1 MTPKG
6 SDLLSVGSSFS
17 PESDFARQNCYVY
30 FYDEWGRVYEKR
42 FPGRE
47 PMYIVYNRGDR
58 PMMIQDGLM
67 REKNQWLTFHYDGA
81 GRITSQ
87 RLATDS
93 GLTPLTRETLQ
104 MSFDTNSYPQL
115 YPSPASQI
123 LTQHV
128 YDRYPTT
135 MPAALAFEE
144 IPDMT
149 CDLTGI
155 EPETLLDTSTT
166 GLPTY
171 EKLTAITDSSIG
183 GEYHRAYYYDY
194 KGREIQRVECDFEG
208 NILRT
213 TSRYDLIGN
222 LLAQRES
229 YTHGGTT
236 DVLDR
241 AFKYDSRNRMT
252 KETAQFNDGEQAV
265 VAYTYDD
272 LGQLIGK
279 TYGTGAHA
287 IHETMDYNMQGWLTE
302 KSSEL
307 FEMRLRY
314 HDPESHLSDRA
325 SYTGNIS
332 SWWWKHRLI
341 NNDNDSENRLYA
353 FTYDD
358 LARLVDTELYLDDS
372 YGASNEFVENG
383 ITYDKNSNIITLN
396 RSSLSSDD
404 MKGYRFS
411 YSGNQRIKDETS
423 NSDYEYDANGN
434 IHRDALTGFYI
445 YYNLLNLP
453 TVIYTEGDMGLYY
466 TYLSDGTKI
475 EVCGYDDSEP
485 TRYIGSLVYN
495 DGTFESASF
504 GGGRIVGTN
513 NGANSEVHYFLTDH
527 LGSTRVVAKVTPTG
541 REDLDRKDY
550 YPFGKEWTQSGMP
563 TSDNRYTFSGKEQQH
578 LRGQVVNYAD
588 FEARFYDSETGIFLQ
603 QDPLSEYSF
612 QVSPYAYCGNNPIN
626 RIDLDGKRWD
636 DPIQDAE
643 IARQIKDAI
652 NAALNA
658 LISQEKRINNRINK
672 INDNTK
678 LSQEKKEERIAK
690 EKQKLAEIDIQQDNL
705 TYLSEGIDKMGSEDN
720 PNIFTFETVEDEDGL
735 TSTNT
740 DGVTTMRNNGTFYN
754 RVHEATHGAQIALGD
769 LRVNQNGQALGGLST
784 PAREIQAYQNQ
795 AVLAGYETLPFSDH
809 GGRPTKLKGITA
821 PWIKGIKNSNGQY
834 VY

>member
-1 MTPKG
+1 M
-6 SDLLSVGSSFS
+6 
-17 PESDFARQNCYVY
+17 
-30 FYDEWGRVYEKR
+30 
-42 FPGRE
+42 
-47 PMYIVYNRGDR
+47 
-58 PMMIQDGLM
+58 
-67 REKNQWLTFHYDGA
+67 
-81 GRITSQ
+81 
-87 RLATDS
+87 
-93 GLTPLTRETLQ
+93 
-104 MSFDTNSYPQL
+104 
-115 YPSPASQI
+115 
-123 LTQHV
+123 
-128 YDRYPTT
+128 
-135 MPAALAFEE
+135 
-144 IPDMT
+144 
-149 CDLTGI
+149 
-155 EPETLLDTSTT
+155 
-166 GLPTY
+166 
-171 EKLTAITDSSIG
+171 
-183 GEYHRAYYYDY
+183 
-194 KGREIQRVECDFEG
+194 
-208 NILRT
+208 
-213 TSRYDLIGN
+213 
-222 LLAQRES
+222 
-229 YTHGGTT
+229 
-236 DVLDR
+236 
-241 AFKYDSRNRMT
+241 
-252 KETAQFNDGEQAV
+252 
-265 VAYTYDD
+265 
-272 LGQLIGK
+272 
-279 TYGTGAHA
+279 
-287 IHETMDYNMQGWLTE
+287 
-302 KSSEL
+302 
-307 FEMRLRY
+307 
-314 HDPESHLSDRA
+314 
-325 SYTGNIS
+325 
-332 SWWWKHRLI
+332 
-341 NNDNDSENRLYA
+341 
-353 FTYDD
+353 
-358 LARLVDTELYLDDS
+358 
-372 YGASNEFVENG
+372 
-383 ITYDKNSNIITLN
+383 
-396 RSSLSSDD
+396 
-404 MKGYRFS
+404 
-411 YSGNQRIKDETS
+411 
-423 NSDYEYDANGN
+423 
-434 IHRDALTGFYI
+434 GFYI

-475 EVCGYDDSEP
+475 KVCGYDDNEP
-485 TRYIGSLVYN
+485 TRYAGSLVYN

-550 YPFGKEWTQSGMP
+550 YPFGKEWAQPDMP
-563 TSDNRYTFSGKEQQH
+563 TSDNRYTFSGKEKQH
-578 LRGQVVNYAD
+578 LRFQEIDYAD

-769 LRVNQNGQALGGLST
+769 LRVNQNGQALGGLSS

>member
-1 MTPKG
+1 MN
-6 SDLLSVGSSFS
+6 F
-17 PESDFARQNCYVY
+17 
-30 FYDEWGRVYEKR
+30 
-42 FPGRE
+42 
-47 PMYIVYNRGDR
+47 
-58 PMMIQDGLM
+58 
-67 REKNQWLTFHYDGA
+67 
-81 GRITSQ
+81 
-87 RLATDS
+87 
-93 GLTPLTRETLQ
+93 
-104 MSFDTNSYPQL
+104 
-115 YPSPASQI
+115 
-123 LTQHV
+123 
-128 YDRYPTT
+128 
-135 MPAALAFEE
+135 
-144 IPDMT
+144 
-149 CDLTGI
+149 
-155 EPETLLDTSTT
+155 
-166 GLPTY
+166 
-171 EKLTAITDSSIG
+171 
-183 GEYHRAYYYDY
+183 
-194 KGREIQRVECDFEG
+194 
-208 NILRT
+208 
-213 TSRYDLIGN
+213 LIGF
-222 LLAQRES
+222 EIS
-229 YTHGGTT
+229 Y
-236 DVLDR
+236 
-241 AFKYDSRNRMT
+241 
-252 KETAQFNDGEQAV
+252 
-265 VAYTYDD
+265 
-272 LGQLIGK
+272 
-279 TYGTGAHA
+279 
-287 IHETMDYNMQGWLTE
+287 
-302 KSSEL
+302 
-307 FEMRLRY
+307 
-314 HDPESHLSDRA
+314 
-325 SYTGNIS
+325 
-332 SWWWKHRLI
+332 
-341 NNDNDSENRLYA
+341 NN
-353 FTYDD
+353 
-358 LARLVDTELYLDDS
+358 
-372 YGASNEFVENG
+372 
-383 ITYDKNSNIITLN
+383 
-396 RSSLSSDD
+396 
-404 MKGYRFS
+404 
-411 YSGNQRIKDETS
+411 
-423 NSDYEYDANGN
+423 
-434 IHRDALTGFYI
+434 
-445 YYNLLNLP
+445 LNLP

-475 EVCGYDDSEP
+475 KVCGYDDNEP
-485 TRYIGSLVYN
+485 TRYAGSLVYN

-550 YPFGKEWTQSGMP
+550 YPFGKEWAQPDMP
-563 TSDNRYTFSGKEQQH
+563 TSDNRYTFSGKEKQH
-578 LRGQVVNYAD
+578 LRFQEIDYAD

-769 LRVNQNGQALGGLST
+769 LRVNQNGQALGGLSS

-795 AVLAGYETLPFSDH
+795 AVLAGYETLPFSDR
-809 GGRPTKLKGITA
+809 GGRPTKLRGITA

>member
-1 MTPKG
+1 M
-6 SDLLSVGSSFS
+6 
-17 PESDFARQNCYVY
+17 
-30 FYDEWGRVYEKR
+30 
-42 FPGRE
+42 
-47 PMYIVYNRGDR
+47 
-58 PMMIQDGLM
+58 
-67 REKNQWLTFHYDGA
+67 
-81 GRITSQ
+81 
-87 RLATDS
+87 
-93 GLTPLTRETLQ
+93 
-104 MSFDTNSYPQL
+104 
-115 YPSPASQI
+115 
-123 LTQHV
+123 
-128 YDRYPTT
+128 
-135 MPAALAFEE
+135 
-144 IPDMT
+144 
-149 CDLTGI
+149 
-155 EPETLLDTSTT
+155 
-166 GLPTY
+166 
-171 EKLTAITDSSIG
+171 
-183 GEYHRAYYYDY
+183 
-194 KGREIQRVECDFEG
+194 
-208 NILRT
+208 
-213 TSRYDLIGN
+213 
-222 LLAQRES
+222 
-229 YTHGGTT
+229 
-236 DVLDR
+236 
-241 AFKYDSRNRMT
+241 
-252 KETAQFNDGEQAV
+252 
-265 VAYTYDD
+265 
-272 LGQLIGK
+272 
-279 TYGTGAHA
+279 
-287 IHETMDYNMQGWLTE
+287 
-302 KSSEL
+302 
-307 FEMRLRY
+307 
-314 HDPESHLSDRA
+314 
-325 SYTGNIS
+325 
-332 SWWWKHRLI
+332 
-341 NNDNDSENRLYA
+341 
-353 FTYDD
+353 
-358 LARLVDTELYLDDS
+358 
-372 YGASNEFVENG
+372 
-383 ITYDKNSNIITLN
+383 
-396 RSSLSSDD
+396 
-404 MKGYRFS
+404 
-411 YSGNQRIKDETS
+411 
-423 NSDYEYDANGN
+423 
-434 IHRDALTGFYI
+434 GFYI

-475 EVCGYDDSEP
+475 EVCGYDDNEP
-485 TRYIGSLVYN
+485 TRYAGSLVYN

-550 YPFGKEWTQSGMP
+550 YPFGKEWTQLGMP